1 MCVIGFLVLLALR
14 PKVASMLWVGAQLV
28 YGVSTVV
35 VSADCCA
42 EQAMAIIER
51 FATDDTVSY
60 ANGLVLFLSA
70 FGTYSQ
76 PVALRT
82 RFISVAGH
90 LVLRTL
96 QGPILYARFGPH
108 WAWRW
113 LRYSWTPIV
122 LGLLGGWLAAA
133 LFWHSRAS
141 RAVACAAHADSLDE
155 RYGNKSA
162 RVRRMPNSMLQQM
175 VDNLKAEVYEA
186 RLRLMS
192 ARAAGSSDESSGES
206 GAIQREE
213 ELCEGDIRGSFA
225 EGA

>member
-1 MCVIGFLVLLALR
+1 MREASDLAFARHWLSLLALRAHYFIANMCVIGFLVLLRSVQKSR
-14 PKVASMLWVGAQLV
+14 PCS
-28 YGVSTVV
+28 
-35 VSADCCA
+35 
-42 EQAMAIIER
+42 
-51 FATDDTVSY
+51 
-60 ANGLVLFLSA
+60 GLEDSSFTA
-70 FGTYSQ
+70 Y
-76 PVALRT
+76 
-82 RFISVAGH
+82 

-162 RVRRMPNSMLQQM
+162 RVRRMPNSMLQTM
-175 VDNLKAEVYEA
+175 VDN
-186 RLRLMS
+186 
-192 ARAAGSSDESSGES
+192 
-206 GAIQREE
+206 
-213 ELCEGDIRGSFA
+213 
-225 EGA
+225 